1 MKMLLWLVA
10 VAFLA
15 GDGTSMPGAAV
26 ADETSKV
33 SITAPTAVPRE
44 APTVAQTSNPREEW
58 RVYGSIRPTRSIRR

>member
-15 GDGTSMPGAAV
+15 GDGTSMPRAAV

-33 SITAPTAVPRE
+33 SITAPIAGLRM
-44 APTVAQTSNPREEW
+44 APTVAQTSNLREEW
-58 RVYGSIRPTRSIRR
+58 RVYGYDKANTKYSP

>member
-15 GDGTSMPGAAV
+15 GDGTSMPRAAV

-33 SITAPTAVPRE
+33 SITAPIAHPEVGPNRGTDVESTGRMAGVRL
-44 APTVAQTSNPREEW
+44 R
-58 RVYGSIRPTRSIRR
+58 